1 MREQLSSKS
10 TLIHPQRGATLVEYA
25 MFAVLIA
32 VVCVVTLE
40 PLREVIQGLFITT
53 H

>member
-1 MREQLSSKS
+1 MPEQPSSQS
-10 TLIHPQRGATLVEYA
+10 TLIHPQQGATLVEYA
-25 MFAVLIA
+25 MFAVLVV